1 MADAFPDR
9 SAIASSQ
16 LAQLRSLLGA
26 IIPSNR
32 FQAGKFSDPGLDK
45 NVASLEEFC
54 HRIPFTT
61 KEEIVRDQLASP
73 PYGTNLTFAR
83 ESYTRFH
90 QTSGTTGTPVRW
102 LDTPESWEWMVG
114 NWRKIFEAADVGR
127 HDRILFAFSFG
138 PFIGFWL
145 AFDAGQRIGALCL
158 PGGGLSSVA
167 RLRIIFDNS
176 VTVVCCTPTYAMR
189 LGEVGLA
196 EKFPLETSPVRKII
210 VAGEPGGSVPATRA
224 RLQKFWPGARILDH
238 HGMTEVGPVTFECP
252 ARH

>member
-83 ESYTRFH
+83 ESYRSEEH
-90 QTSGTTGTPVRW
+90 TSE
-102 LDTPESWEWMVG
+102 LQS
-114 NWRKIFEAADVGR
+114 
-127 HDRILFAFSFG
+127 
-138 PFIGFWL
+138 
-145 AFDAGQRIGALCL
+145 
-158 PGGGLSSVA
+158 
-167 RLRIIFDNS
+167 RL
-176 VTVVCCTPTYAMR
+176 V
-189 LGEVGLA
+189 
-196 EKFPLETSPVRKII
+196 
-210 VAGEPGGSVPATRA
+210 
-224 RLQKFWPGARILDH
+224 
-238 HGMTEVGPVTFECP
+238 
-252 ARH
+252 